1 MNRQDRQ
8 GWLSGALVLGGV
20 LGLVA
25 GGSAWGEAPP
35 PDVDAIAAAGA
46 VQEIFRQQVTADVN
60 QRLQAARAL
69 VAVGRPEAALQ
80 ALRLAQMAVR
90 SALASDQ
97 EARDALDR
105 RIQAAI
111 MATVKD
117 EERIALERAERL
129 RLEAAAGQ
137 QVRARD
143 VGQREQETV
152 AALMTQFDS
161 LMTQGE
167 SNVLAKGGLGDIA
180 AATAPHSDAQRLSLQ
195 SASAQGWRPDIPH
208 PRAGLTVVA
217 QSTGFLA
224 QALALEQIKEHRFL
238 LSLQDV
244 DRATV
249 PFTDTATIE
258 YPDAERWRVVSEH
271 RIKKYGNATDL
282 LDPDPKT
289 KSILAKLEQP
299 VTMSFANET
308 PLEEVLKYIKAM
320 TQGSNDNGLPIYV
333 DPVGLNEAGKTMAS
347 PVTLDLEGVPL
358 KTTLRLLLKQ
368 LGLTYTVKAGLL
380 TITAESSDNQPT
392 EIRVYPVAD
401 LTIIPL
407 SIMGASGGLGRGGFG
422 GGGMGNGMGNAGFRS
437 TSPDLECRFPP
448 F

>member
-1 MNRQDRQ
+1 MNRQDRRV
-8 GWLSGALVLGGV
+8 GLSGALVLGGV
-20 LGLVA
+20 LVLGTGAL
-25 GGSAWGEAPP
+25 AWGDAPP
-35 PDVDAIAAAGA
+35 PPPSAIAAAGV

-69 VAVGRPEAALQ
+69 VAEGRPEAALQ
-80 ALRLAQMAVR
+80 ALRLAQRTVR
-90 SALASDQ
+90 SALAFDQ
-97 EARDALDR
+97 DARDALDR

-117 EERIALERAERL
+117 EERITRERAERL

-137 QVRARD
+137 QVRALEA
-143 VGQREQETV
+143 GQRQQDTV

-161 LMTQGE
+161 LMTQGQ
-167 SNVLAKGGLGDIA
+167 LRHHA
-180 AATAPHSDAQRLSLQ
+180 DAQQL
-195 SASAQGWRPDIPH
+195 AQTARALAPGQPS
-208 PRAGLTVVA
+208 PRAGVFAAQTV
-217 QSTGFLA
+217 GLLA
-224 QALALEQIKEHRFL
+224 EALALEQIKEHRYL
-238 LSLQDV
+238 LSLQDG
-244 DRATV
+244 DRAAV
-249 PFTDTATIE
+249 PFADRATIE

-271 RIKKYGNATDL
+271 RIARYGRAMDL
-282 LDPDPKT
+282 LEPDPKT
-289 KSILAKLEQP
+289 RAILAKLEQP

-308 PLEEVLKYIKAM
+308 PLEEVLKYVKAV
-320 TQGSNDNGLPIYV
+320 TQGPNDNGLPIYV

-407 SIMGASGGLGRGGFG
+407 SIMGGSGGFGGGGLG

-437 TSPDLECRFPP
+437 ISPAARSSRFPL
-448 F
+448 

>member
-1 MNRQDRQ
+1 MCFFIKPGRDQEMNRQDRQ

-20 LGLVA
+20 LVLGA
-25 GGSAWGEAPP
+25 GGSAWGDAPP
-35 PDVDAIAAAGA
+35 PPAGAMAAAGA
-46 VQEIFRQQVTADVN
+46 VQEIFRQQVTADVA
-60 QRLQAARAL
+60 QRLRAARAL
-69 VAVGRPEAALQ
+69 VDEGRPEAALQ
-80 ALRLAQMAVR
+80 ALRLAQRTVR
-90 SALASDQ
+90 SALAFDQ
-97 EARDALDR
+97 DARDALDR
-105 RIQAAI
+105 RVQAAI

-117 EERIALERAERL
+117 EERIARERAERL

-137 QVRARD
+137 QVRALD

-167 SNVLAKGGLGDIA
+167 SRHHA
-180 AATAPHSDAQRLSLQ
+180 DAQRLAQ
-195 SASAQGWRPDIPH
+195 SARALAPGHPA
-208 PRAGLTVVA
+208 PRAGVFAAQTV
-217 QSTGFLA
+217 GLLA
-224 QALALEQIKEHRFL
+224 QALALEQIKEHRYL

-244 DRATV
+244 NRAAV
-249 PFTDTATIE
+249 PFADPATIE
-258 YPDAERWRVVSEH
+258 YPDAERWRVASEH
-271 RIKKYGNATDL
+271 RIARYGRAMDL
-282 LDPDPKT
+282 LEPDPKT
-289 KSILAKLEQP
+289 KAILAKLEQP

-308 PLEEVLKYIKAM
+308 PLEEVLKYVKAM
-320 TQGSNDNGLPIYV
+320 TQGANDNGLPIYV

-380 TITAESSDNQPT
+380 TITAVSSDNQPT

-407 SIMGASGGLGRGGFG
+407 SIMGGSGGLGGGGLG

-437 TSPDLECRFPP
+437 TLPAPLGSRFPL
-448 F
+448 